1 MNIMIKPSQAAGQ
14 VLVPPSKS
22 AAHRLIIS
30 AGLAKGESIVHNV
43 DMSQDIK
50 ATLDCLTTLGARW
63 TYENRTVTIT
73 GCDSKLAE
81 VTGELPCNECGSTI
95 RFFVPICLISEKEC
109 SLTGT
114 KKLLSRPMEIYEEL
128 CKEQGLSLV
137 HEEHALIT
145 KGPLKSG
152 NYEIAGNISSQFIT
166 GLLFALPMLPGDS
179 VLKVTE
185 PFESKPYVDMTM
197 DALRQFGIR
206 IEQEGETL
214 FRIPGNQRY
223 QANEVTVEGDW
234 SNAAFLYA
242 LKAVQKDSDLLGKGT
257 LTVEGTTLD
266 SLQGDKVC
274 IPYIEQLMAGRPTLD
289 LTDCPDLAPIL
300 FALAGAYHGALF
312 TGTRRLAF
320 KESDRVTAM
329 AMELE
334 PFGIKV
340 EKEENQ
346 VRVYSTDKLLVPQNR
361 LSGHNDH
368 RIVMAVATLL
378 TITGGSIEGAQ
389 AVAKSYP
396 DYFDVIR
403 GLGILAEEVE

>member
-1 MNIMIKPSQAAGQ
+1 MNIRIMPSEAAGQ

-30 AGLAKGESIVHNV
+30 AGLAGGKSIVHNV

-63 TYENRTVTIT
+63 TYEDRTVVIE
-73 GCDSKLAE
+73 GCDSSLSA

-95 RFFVPICLISEKEC
+95 RFFVPICLISQGTC
-109 SLTGT
+109 RLTGS
-114 KKLLSRPMEIYEEL
+114 KKLLSRPMAVYEDL
-128 CKEQGLSLV
+128 CRDQGLSLI
-137 HEEHALIT
+137 HQEDALIT
-145 KGPLKSG
+145 RGPLQSG

-166 GLLFALPMLPGDS
+166 GLLFALPLLEGDS
-179 VLKVTE
+179 MLKVTE

-197 DALRQFGIR
+197 DALRQFGIV
-206 IEQEGETL
+206 IHQKGENR
-214 FRIPGNQRY
+214 FEIPGGQHY
-223 QANEVTVEGDW
+223 KPNEVTVEGDW

-242 LKAVQKDSDLLGKGT
+242 LKAVAQDTDLLGEGR
-257 LTVEGTTLD
+257 LTVEGTTLE

-274 IPYIEQLMAGRPTLD
+274 IPYIEQLMAGTPTLD

-300 FALAGAYHGALF
+300 FALAGMFHGALF

-320 KESDRVTAM
+320 KESDRVA
-329 AMELE
+329 AMEAELK
-334 PFGIKV
+334 PFGV
-340 EKEENQ
+340 TMEKEENQ
-346 VRVYSTDKLLVPQNR
+346 VRVYPAKELLVPEAPLN
-361 LSGHNDH
+361 GHNDH

-378 TITGGSIEGAQ
+378 TRTGGIIEGAQ

-396 DYFDVIR
+396 NYFEVIK
-403 GLGILAEEVE
+403 GLGILAEEAE